1 MIASLARIRE
11 QPAGWT
17 AMSSHAG
24 HVFEHG
30 SGLRVRVSAKLAA
43 ALGIERQIAESCAS
57 CTNSS

>member
-17 AMSSHAG
+17 AMSSPAG
-24 HVFEHG
+24 HVFEHS
-30 SGLRVRVSAKLAA
+30 SGLRVRVSAKLAET
-43 ALGIERQIAESCAS
+43 LGIEQEILASCAS